1 MELSGRFYGTMGMC
15 MILDSLVSDIVTKQ
29 YTTEAARKGG
39 FLCYNNLMNTVDW
52 TQIIVAIISCLGG
65 IIGAFLAVRKGNRE
79 SEIKD
84 AQREQ
89 RQSDRLDRIDE
100 KISNLEHKVD
110 IHNGYAEK
118 FGDIAKQMTAM
129 AKDIEYLKTK

>member
-1 MELSGRFYGTMGMC
+1 M
-15 MILDSLVSDIVTKQ
+15 DANVTP
-29 YTTEAARKGG
+29 
-39 FLCYNNLMNTVDW
+39 
-52 TQIIVAIISCLGG
+52 IIVAIISSIGG
-65 IIGAFLAVRKGNRE
+65 IIGAYLAVQKGNRE

-100 KISNLEHKVD
+100 KISNLEKKVD

-118 FGDIAKQMTAM
+118 FGDIATSMTAM
-129 AKDIEYLKTK
+129 SKDIEYLKNRSK

>member
-1 MELSGRFYGTMGMC
+1 M
-15 MILDSLVSDIVTKQ
+15 DSSIAT
-29 YTTEAARKGG
+29 
-39 FLCYNNLMNTVDW
+39 
-52 TQIIVAIISCLGG
+52 IIVAIITSLGG
-65 IIGAFLAVRKGNRE
+65 IIGAYLAVQKGNRE

-100 KISNLEHKVD
+100 RISSVEKKVD

-118 FGDIAKQMTAM
+118 FGEIATSMTALS
-129 AKDIEYLKTK
+129 KDIEYLKNRSK